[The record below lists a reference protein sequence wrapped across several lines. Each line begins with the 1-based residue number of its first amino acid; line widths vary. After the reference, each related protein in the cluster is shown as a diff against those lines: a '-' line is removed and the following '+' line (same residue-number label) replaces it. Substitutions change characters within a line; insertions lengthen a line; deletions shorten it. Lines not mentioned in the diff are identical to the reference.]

1 MADLINS
8 NDRSWKM
15 DIVREIFTEEDA
27 TIITS
32 IPLSNRSIP
41 DKLIWRDSSLGLF
54 TVKST
59 YFAVRSVLGKNI
71 EQHGQRK
78 LRWKIMPKARVLP
91 KIKYFVWILVHDI
104 IPIGEI
110 LQRKGLDIN
119 HSCAACGRL
128 GETVKHVFIEYM
140 YSQAVW
146 TLCAP
151 KFNQV

>member
-1 MADLINS
+1 
-8 NDRSWKM
+8 M

-71 EQHGQRK
+71 EQYG
-78 LRWKIMPKARVLP
+78 
-91 KIKYFVWILVHDI
+91 
-104 IPIGEI
+104 
-110 LQRKGLDIN
+110 
-119 HSCAACGRL
+119 
-128 GETVKHVFIEYM
+128 
-140 YSQAVW
+140 
-146 TLCAP
+146 
-151 KFNQV
+151 